1 MGIEAVNPFELPLL
15 NTVKLNTIDILYISI
30 AVWVE
35 ISLYTFIMHIKFN
48 SHYFQTIFINSLKP
62 KSKMHFS
69 TNNNLNVEFYKWFS
83 GFTDAEG
90 TFMIVSLVKGFNFK
104 FSIGLHVDDLNV
116 LNYIKDKL
124 GFGNVYTSNNT
135 CHFNVTKKDDILKL
149 INIFDIY
156 LLNST
161 KRFDYL
167 DFKKAYYL
175 YHDRDELTQE
185 LINQILDIK
194 NNMNNSRKNLEILL
208 CAGGKGGAE
217 FNISKE
223 WLLGF
228 IEGDGSFSLSR
239 NTMEPVFSIKLSES
253 QLSLLN
259 AIKEYLKNNLGLDTY
274 SLNKLE
280 YSSVIS
286 IGKGKAVN
294 NSKPLATLTIKN
306 THFLNN
312 VFMPF
317 ASPLLTSEWGGG
329 NEESK
334 FISKKGLDFKD
345 FKIICHGI
353 FIGAYRTER
362 IKGLLIKLS
371 MTMNNFRLSD
381 YKGEKVK
388 ISLAE
393 MNEILD
399 ASETIEHL
407 SDGRELDIN
416 TKKLIH
422 RRSSSSVF
430 EILKPSGE
438 ILIKPNLADSAKE
451 IGVGFNTLKRQ
462 LDNHILEVEYKGY
475 KIKRIGVFKK
485 KM

>member
-1 MGIEAVNPFELPLL
+1 M
-15 NTVKLNTIDILYISI
+15 
-30 AVWVE
+30 
-35 ISLYTFIMHIKFN
+35 
-48 SHYFQTIFINSLKP
+48 Q
-62 KSKMHFS
+62 FS

-90 TFMIVSLVKGFNFK
+90 TFMIVSLAKGFGFK

-116 LNYIKDKL
+116 LNYIKNKL
-124 GFGNVYTSNNT
+124 GIGNIYISNNT
-135 CHFNVTKKDDILKL
+135 CHLNVTKKDDILKL

-175 YHDRDELTQE
+175 YHNRDKLTQE
-185 LINQILDIK
+185 LLNQILDIK
-194 NNMNNSRKNLEILL
+194 NNMNNSRKNLEILPL
-208 CAGGKGGAE
+208 SLFFFFFFFIYFFLLNSYIILNKKKEKKLGNTGGFE

-253 QLSLLN
+253 QLFLLN

-280 YSSVIS
+280 YSSVIY

-312 VFMPF
+312 IFIPF
-317 ASPLLTSEWGGG
+317 FDE
-329 NEESK
+329 NK
-334 FISKKGLDFKD
+334 FISPARPRQA
-345 FKIICHGI
+345 C
-353 FIGAYRTER
+353 R
-362 IKGLLIKLS
+362 
-371 MTMNNFRLSD
+371 
-381 YKGEKVK
+381 
-388 ISLAE
+388 
-393 MNEILD
+393 
-399 ASETIEHL
+399 
-407 SDGRELDIN
+407 GRA
-416 TKKLIH
+416 
-422 RRSSSSVF
+422 
-430 EILKPSGE
+430 G
-438 ILIKPNLADSAKE
+438 
-451 IGVGFNTLKRQ
+451 
-462 LDNHILEVEYKGY
+462 
-475 KIKRIGVFKK
+475 
-485 KM
+485 